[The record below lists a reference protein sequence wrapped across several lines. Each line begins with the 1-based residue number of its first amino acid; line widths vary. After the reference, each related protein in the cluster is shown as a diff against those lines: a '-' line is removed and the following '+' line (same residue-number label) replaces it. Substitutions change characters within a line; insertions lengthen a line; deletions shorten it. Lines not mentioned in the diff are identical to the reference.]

1 MEIWGYARVSGE
13 EQQTD
18 KGALRKQIERLRGAG
33 CSKVYWDIQSRT
45 TEVREGLQQLI
56 NDLKTSPKGKV
67 KSLQFTRIDRIGSSS
82 RLFYSLLEV
91 LRSKGIKLIALDQ
104 GVDPDSLGG
113 ELTIDML
120 LAAAKF
126 EVRMVTERLKSERR
140 HRVNQGKSHRV
151 APLGYRIDKDKYICD
166 RSPCVCLLEGRRE
179 LTVSDVARYIFNTF
193 FECGSVAAT
202 VRKLHAD
209 FGIETK
215 AFDLHKPET
224 SSRIVSD
231 DDLDKIVFTPNKANH
246 PLRYPWSG
254 LRWSIAGLKALLVNP
269 VYAGGLPYDTYVK
282 SKGKRKNF
290 DEWKVKW
297 GTHDDQA
304 IITYEE
310 HERVKQIIRENRNN
324 RWASREDNEV
334 NPFANL
340 IKCAHCGGSMTRH
353 AKRVNKDGE
362 AIYYYQCRLYKAG
375 NCSNKNMISS
385 KILDIQVVDFLAQEA
400 ERLANLVDTD
410 EQVSVDEPPEVKT
423 LRASLNTLETL
434 PPSSAIEQ
442 IKNDLKEQIAIAL
455 ETINNTVKESLIAK
469 ERIIQAFANKSY
481 WQELEAQ
488 DKKLILNG
496 CIKKI
501 FVDGNFVTAIEYR
514 Y

>member
-1 MEIWGYARVSGE
+1 MENWGYARVSGE

-18 KGALRKQIERLRGAG
+18 KGALRKQIERLQNAG
-33 CSKVYWDIQSRT
+33 CAKVYWDIQSRT

-56 NDLKTSPKGKV
+56 NDLQTSPTGKV

-140 HRVNQGKSHRV
+140 HRVNQGKSHRI
-151 APLGYRIDKDKYICD
+151 APLGYRIDKDKYIRD

-179 LTVSDVARYIFNTF
+179 LTVSDLAQYIFHTF

-202 VRKLHAD
+202 VRKLHSD

-215 AFDLHKPET
+215 VLNWNKLEK
-224 SSRIVSD
+224 SSRIVGD
-231 DDLDKIVFTPNKANH
+231 DDLDKIAFTPNKTNH

-254 LRWSIAGLKALLVNP
+254 LRWSIPGLKALLVNP
-269 VYAGGLPYDTYVK
+269 VYAGGLPFDTYVK
-282 SKGKRKNF
+282 SKGKRKHF

-297 GTHDDQA
+297 GTHDHEA
-304 IITYEE
+304 IITCEE
-310 HERVKQIIRENRNN
+310 HERIKQMIRANRNN
-324 RWASREDNEV
+324 RWAAREDNEV
-334 NPFANL
+334 NPFSNL
-340 IKCAHCGGSMTRH
+340 LKCTHCGGSMTRH
-353 AKRVNKDGE
+353 AKRVDKSGQ

-385 KILDIQVVDFLAQEA
+385 KILDIQVVDLLAQEA
-400 ERLANLVDTD
+400 ERLANLVETD
-410 EQVSVDEPPEVKT
+410 EPLIVEESPEVKT
-423 LRASLNTLETL
+423 LRASLNSLETL
-434 PPSSAIEQ
+434 PASSAIEQ

-455 ETINNTVKESLIAK
+455 GATNNASKQSLIAK
-469 ERIIQAFANKSY
+469 ERIIQAFAHKSY
-481 WQELEAQ
+481 WQGLNAQ
-488 DKKLILNG
+488 DKRAILNG
-496 CIKKI
+496 CVKKI
-501 FVDGNFVTAIEYR
+501 SVDGNFVTAIEYR

>member
-1 MEIWGYARVSGE
+1 MENWGYARVSGE

-56 NDLKTSPKGKV
+56 NDLQTSPKGKV

-151 APLGYRIDKDKYICD
+151 APLGYRIHKDKYVCD
-166 RSPCVCLLEGRRE
+166 DSPCVCLLAGRRE
-179 LTVSDVARYIFNTF
+179 LTASDLAKHIFNTF

-202 VRKLHAD
+202 VRKLHSD

-215 AFDLHKPET
+215 AFDWNKAET

-231 DDLDKIVFTPNKANH
+231 HDLDKIVFTPNKVNH

-282 SKGKRKNF
+282 SKGKRKHF

-297 GTHDDQA
+297 GTHDDEA
-304 IITYEE
+304 IITYDE

-324 RWASREDNEV
+324 RWASRDENEV
-334 NPFANL
+334 NPFSNL
-340 IKCAHCGGSMTRH
+340 IKCSHCGGSMTRH
-353 AKRVNKDGE
+353 AKRINKNGE
-362 AIYYYQCRLYKAG
+362 AIYYFQCRLYKAG
-375 NCSNKNMISS
+375 NCGNKNMISS

-410 EQVSVDEPPEVKT
+410 EQIPVEEPPEVKT

-442 IKNDLKEQIAIAL
+442 IKNDLKEQIAIAFGV
-455 ETINNTVKESLIAK
+455 TNNTAKESLIAK
-469 ERIIQAFANKSY
+469 ERIIQAFSHKSY
-481 WQELEAQ
+481 WQGLQAQ
-488 DKKLILNG
+488 DKRLILNG
-496 CIKKI
+496 CVKKI
-501 FVDGNFVTAIEYR
+501 CVDGNFITTIEYR

>member
-1 MEIWGYARVSGE
+1 MEIWGYARVSSE

-18 KGALRKQIERLRGAG
+18 KGALRKQIERLRNAG

-56 NDLKTSPKGKV
+56 HDLQTSSKGKV

-91 LRSKGIKLIALDQ
+91 LRSKEIKLIALDQ

-140 HRVNQGKSHRV
+140 HRVNQGKSHRI
-151 APLGYRIDKDKYICD
+151 APLGYRIDKDKYVCD
-166 RSPCVCLLEGRRE
+166 NSPCVCLLAGRIE
-179 LTVSDVARYIFNTF
+179 LTVSDVARYIFKTF

-202 VRKLHAD
+202 VRRLHSD

-215 AFDLHKPET
+215 ALNWHKQEQ
-224 SSRIVSD
+224 SSRIVRE
-231 DDLDKIVFTPNKANH
+231 DDLDKIVFAPNKTNH
-246 PLRYPWSG
+246 PWRYPWSG
-254 LRWSIAGLKALLVNP
+254 LRWSIPGLKALLVNP
-269 VYAGGLPYDTYVK
+269 VYAGGLPFDTYAK
-282 SKGKRKNF
+282 SKGKRKHF

-297 GTHDDQA
+297 GTHDDEA

-324 RWASREDNEV
+324 RWATREDNQV
-334 NPFANL
+334 NPFSKL
-340 IKCAHCGGSMTRH
+340 IKCSYCGGSMTRH
-353 AKRVNKDGE
+353 AKRVDKNGR
-362 AIYYYQCRLYKAG
+362 AIYYYQCRLYKTG
-375 NCSNKNMISS
+375 NCNNKNMISS
-385 KILDIQVVDFLAQEA
+385 KILDVQVVDLLAQEA
-400 ERLANLVDTD
+400 ERLANLVETD
-410 EQVSVDEPPEVKT
+410 EQPVVEEPPEVKT
-423 LRASLNTLETL
+423 LRASLNNLETL
-434 PPSSAIEQ
+434 PASSAIEQ

-455 ETINNTVKESLIAK
+455 GTINNNVKQSLIAK
-469 ERIIQAFANKSY
+469 ERIIHAFANKSY
-481 WQELEAQ
+481 WQELNAQ
-488 DKKLILNG
+488 DKRLILNG

-501 FVDGNFVTAIEYR
+501 CVDGNFVTTIEYR

>member
-1 MEIWGYARVSGE
+1 MESWGYARVSGE

-91 LRSKGIKLIALDQ
+91 LRSKGIKLVALDQ

-215 AFDLHKPET
+215 AFDLNKPET
-224 SSRIVSD
+224 SSRIVND
-231 DDLDKIVFTPNKANH
+231 DDLDNIVFTPNKANH

-297 GTHDDQA
+297 GTHDDEA

-385 KILDIQVVDFLAQEA
+385 KVLDIQVVDFLAQEA
-400 ERLANLVDTD
+400 ERLANLVETD
-410 EQVSVDEPPEVKT
+410 EPLPIEEPAEVKT

-434 PPSSAIEQ
+434 PPSLAIEQ

-455 ETINNTVKESLIAK
+455 GTQNNAAKESLIAK
-469 ERIIQAFANKSY
+469 DRIIQAFANTSY
-481 WQELEAQ
+481 WQELQPQ
-488 DKKLILNG
+488 DKRLILNG

-501 FVDGNFVTAIEYR
+501 CVDGNFVTAIEYR

>member
-18 KGALRKQIERLRGAG
+18 KGALRKQIERLRSAG

-56 NDLKTSPKGKV
+56 NDLKISSKGKV
-67 KSLQFTRIDRIGSSS
+67 KALQFTRIDRIGSSS

-151 APLGYRIDKDKYICD
+151 APLGYRIHKDKYVCD
-166 RSPCVCLLEGRRE
+166 DSPCVCLLEERTE
-179 LTVSDVARYIFNTF
+179 LTVSDLARHIFNTF

-202 VRKLHAD
+202 VRKLHSD

-215 AFDLHKPET
+215 AFDWNKPET
-224 SSRIVSD
+224 SSRIVND
-231 DDLDKIVFTPNKANH
+231 DDLDKIVFTPNKVNH

-282 SKGKRKNF
+282 SKGKRKHF

-297 GTHDDQA
+297 GTHDDEA
-304 IITYEE
+304 IITYDE

-324 RWASREDNEV
+324 RWASREENEV
-334 NPFANL
+334 NPFSNL
-340 IKCAHCGGSMTRH
+340 IKCSHCGGSMTRH
-353 AKRVNKDGE
+353 AKRVNKSGE
-362 AIYYYQCRLYKAG
+362 AIYYFQCRLYKAG
-375 NCSNKNMISS
+375 NCGNKNMISS
-385 KILDIQVVDFLAQEA
+385 KILDIQVVDFLAKEA
-400 ERLANLVDTD
+400 GRLANLVDTD
-410 EQVSVDEPPEVKT
+410 EQVPIEEPAEVKT

-455 ETINNTVKESLIAK
+455 GTTHNAAKESLIAK

-481 WQELEAQ
+481 WQGLQPQ
-488 DKKLILNG
+488 DKRLILNG
-496 CIKKI
+496 CVKKI
-501 FVDGNFVTAIEYR
+501 CVDGNFITAIEYR

>member
-1 MEIWGYARVSGE
+1 MEIWGYARVSSE

-18 KGALRKQIERLRGAG
+18 KGALRKQIERLCNAG

-56 NDLKTSPKGKV
+56 HDLQTSAKGKV

-91 LRSKGIKLIALDQ
+91 LRSKEIKLIALDQ

-140 HRVNQGKSHRV
+140 HRVNQGKSHRI
-151 APLGYRIDKDKYICD
+151 APLGYRIDKDKYVRD
-166 RSPCVCLLEGRRE
+166 NSPCVCLLTGRIE
-179 LTVSDVARYIFNTF
+179 LTVSDVARYIFKTF

-202 VRKLHAD
+202 VRKLHSD

-215 AFDLHKPET
+215 ALNWHKQEQ
-224 SSRIVSD
+224 SSRIVRE
-231 DDLDKIVFTPNKANH
+231 DDLDKIIFAPNKTNH
-246 PLRYPWSG
+246 PWRYPWSG
-254 LRWSIAGLKALLVNP
+254 LRWSIPGLKALLVNP
-269 VYAGGLPYDTYVK
+269 VYAGGLPFDTYAK
-282 SKGKRKNF
+282 SKGKRKHF

-297 GTHDDQA
+297 GTHDDEA

-310 HERVKQIIRENRNN
+310 HERVKRIIRENRNN
-324 RWASREDNEV
+324 RWAAREDKEV
-334 NPFANL
+334 NPFSKL
-340 IKCAHCGGSMTRH
+340 IKCTYCDGSMTRH
-353 AKRVNKDGE
+353 AKRIDKHGQ

-385 KILDIQVVDFLAQEA
+385 KILDVQVVDLLAQEA
-400 ERLANLVDTD
+400 ERLANLVETD
-410 EQVSVDEPPEVKT
+410 EQPVVEEPPEVKT
-423 LRASLNTLETL
+423 LRVSLNNLETL

-455 ETINNTVKESLIAK
+455 NPINNTTKQSLIAK

-481 WQELEAQ
+481 WQGLNAQ
-488 DKKLILNG
+488 DKRAILNG

-501 FVDGNFVTAIEYR
+501 CVDGNFVTAIEYR

>member
-1 MEIWGYARVSGE
+1 MESWGYARVSGE

-18 KGALRKQIERLRGAG
+18 KGALRKQIERLRGVG

-215 AFDLHKPET
+215 AFDLNKPET

-231 DDLDKIVFTPNKANH
+231 DDLDKIVFTPHKTNH

-324 RWASREDNEV
+324 RWASREDKEV

-385 KILDIQVVDFLAQEA
+385 KVLDIQVVDFLAQEA
-400 ERLANLVDTD
+400 ERLANLVETD
-410 EQVSVDEPPEVKT
+410 EPLPIEEPAEVKT

-434 PPSSAIEQ
+434 PPSLAIEQ

-455 ETINNTVKESLIAK
+455 GTTHNTAKESLIAK

-481 WQELEAQ
+481 WQGLKGQ
-488 DKKLILNG
+488 DKRLILNG
-496 CIKKI
+496 CVKKI
-501 FVDGNFVTAIEYR
+501 FVDGHFVTAIEYR

>member
-1 MEIWGYARVSGE
+1 MENWGYARVSGE

-18 KGALRKQIERLRGAG
+18 KGALRKQIERLQDAG

-56 NDLKTSPKGKV
+56 NDLKTSSKGKV

-104 GVDPDSLGG
+104 GVDPESLGG

-140 HRVNQGKSHRV
+140 HRIDQGKSHRV
-151 APLGYRIDKDKYICD
+151 APLGYRIQKDKYIRD
-166 RSPCVCLLEGRRE
+166 DSLCVCLLEGQRE
-179 LTVSDVARYIFNTF
+179 LTVSDLARYIFNTF

-202 VRKLHAD
+202 VRKLHCD

-215 AFDLHKPET
+215 AFAWNKPET
-224 SSRIVSD
+224 SSRIISD
-231 DDLDKIVFTPNKANH
+231 DDLDKMVFTPNKANH

-269 VYAGGLPYDTYVK
+269 VYAGGLPFDTYVK
-282 SKGKRKNF
+282 SKGKRKHF

-297 GTHDDQA
+297 GTHDEEA
-304 IITYEE
+304 IITCTE
-310 HERVKQIIRENRNN
+310 HEQIKQIIRGNRHN
-324 RWASREDNEV
+324 RWASRDDNEV
-334 NPFANL
+334 NPFSNL

-353 AKRVNKDGE
+353 AKRVNKDGQ
-362 AIYYYQCRLYKAG
+362 AIYYFQCRLYKAG

-400 ERLANLVDTD
+400 ERLANLVETD
-410 EQVSVDEPPEVKT
+410 EQTVVEESAEVKT

-455 ETINNTVKESLIAK
+455 GATNNAIKQSLIAK
-469 ERIIQAFANKSY
+469 ERIILAFSNKSY
-481 WQELEAQ
+481 WQGLNAQ
-488 DKKLILNG
+488 DKRAILNG
-496 CIKKI
+496 CVKKI
-501 FVDGNFVTAIEYR
+501 CVDGNFITAIEYR

>member
-1 MEIWGYARVSGE
+1 MENWGYARVSGE

-18 KGALRKQIERLRGAG
+18 KGALRKQIERLQDAG

-56 NDLKTSPKGKV
+56 NDLKTSSKGKV

-104 GVDPDSLGG
+104 GVDPESLGG

-140 HRVNQGKSHRV
+140 HRIDQGKSHRV
-151 APLGYRIDKDKYICD
+151 APLGYRIHKDKYVRD
-166 RSPCVCLLEGRRE
+166 DSPCVCLLEGQTE
-179 LTVSDVARYIFNTF
+179 LTVSNLARYIFNTF

-202 VRKLHAD
+202 VRKLHSD

-215 AFDLHKPET
+215 AFAWNKPET
-224 SSRIVSD
+224 SSRIIND

-269 VYAGGLPYDTYVK
+269 VYAGGLPFDTYVK
-282 SKGKRKNF
+282 SKGKRKHF

-297 GTHDDQA
+297 GTHDDEA
-304 IITYEE
+304 IITCAE
-310 HERVKQIIRENRNN
+310 HEQIKQIIRGNRHN
-324 RWASREDNEV
+324 RWASRDDNEV
-334 NPFANL
+334 NPFSNL

-353 AKRVNKDGE
+353 AKRVNKDGQ
-362 AIYYYQCRLYKAG
+362 AIYYFQCRLYKAG
-375 NCSNKNMISS
+375 SCSNKNMISS
-385 KILDIQVVDFLAQEA
+385 KILDIQVVNLLAEEA
-400 ERLANLVDTD
+400 ERLANLVETD
-410 EQVSVDEPPEVKT
+410 EQPVVEEPPEVKT

-434 PPSSAIEQ
+434 PSSSGIEQ

-455 ETINNTVKESLIAK
+455 GITNNASKQSLIAK
-469 ERIIQAFANKSY
+469 ERIIQAFSNKSY
-481 WQELEAQ
+481 WQGLEAQ
-488 DKKLILNG
+488 DKRAILNG

-501 FVDGNFVTAIEYR
+501 FVDGKFVTAIEYR